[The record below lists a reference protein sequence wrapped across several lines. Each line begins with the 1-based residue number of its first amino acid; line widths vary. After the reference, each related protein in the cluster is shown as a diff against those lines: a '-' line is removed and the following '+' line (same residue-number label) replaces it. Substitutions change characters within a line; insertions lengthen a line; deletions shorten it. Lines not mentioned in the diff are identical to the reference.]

1 MRLPPPLS
9 THPTEKSGARGL
21 PRPDMQMDPAVR
33 TIAISGA
40 TAIIG
45 YISSSLLNM
54 RADRPMWHKAAA
66 LEAAPQH
73 HSATASRE
81 PTLTPTPHT
90 SHPTSRPEAQRACT
104 LHVHCTCTARALH
117 VRCTCAACALHVHR
131 MCTACACALQAQQHL
146 GRVER
151 VNEQLKELYGPLLA
165 CVTASKSAYDAMV
178 QQVGAA
184 TRLGLGLGLGSGSG
198 SGLGLARPLGHTA

>member
-1 MRLPPPLS
+1 M
-9 THPTEKSGARGL
+9 H
-21 PRPDMQMDPAVR
+21 V
-33 TIAISGA
+33 
-40 TAIIG
+40 
-45 YISSSLLNM
+45 
-54 RADRPMWHKAAA
+54 
-66 LEAAPQH
+66 
-73 HSATASRE
+73 
-81 PTLTPTPHT
+81 
-90 SHPTSRPEAQRACT
+90 AC
-104 LHVHCTCTARALH
+104 ALH
-117 VRCTCAACALHVHR
+117 VQCTCASCALHVHR

>member
-1 MRLPPPLS
+1 MSLGGGSSSPSRPPPRVS
-9 THPTEKSGARGL
+9 TPVSEVTK
-21 PRPDMQMDPAVR
+21 
-33 TIAISGA
+33 AISLSVV

-45 YISSSLLNM
+45 YISTSLIQL
-54 RADRPMWHKAAA
+54 RAA
-66 LEAAPQH
+66 QH
-73 HSATASRE
+73 T
-81 PTLTPTPHT
+81 
-90 SHPTSRPEAQRACT
+90 
-104 LHVHCTCTARALH
+104 
-117 VRCTCAACALHVHR
+117 
-131 MCTACACALQAQQHL
+131 
-146 GRVER
+146 GRLER